1 MENFKQILR
10 NEHGLI
16 IQPQVNYIFNENG
29 TVNWRKMIKSE
40 YLVPN
45 KQRTKETDIT
55 KLKDSELIILLNGL
69 KELAQIRGFTNVT
82 YNVVAASSDYF
93 AAACRISWAPNYE
106 TEGKE
111 IIFESIGEAS
121 PDNTTS
127 FARFF
132 LGPIAENRAFARCVR
147 NFLKIAIVSQEE
159 MGSTKLAEE
168 PATENPNNPE
178 FLLEKVMKEKGISF
192 ETLKKK
198 LVEENF
204 ENIASINEISDI
216 PKVKIFD
223 LINRIKKIK
232 KN

>member
-1 MENFKQILR
+1 MENFQPIVR
-10 NEHGLI
+10 DEHGLI
-16 IQPQVNYIFNENG
+16 TQPKVDYVFNENG
-29 TVNWRKMIKSE
+29 TVNWRKMIKTE

-45 KQRTKETDIT
+45 KQRTKETDVT

-82 YNVVAASSDYF
+82 YSIAAASPDYF
-93 AAACRISWAPNYE
+93 ATICRISWAPNFE

-111 IIFESIGEAS
+111 IVFESIGDAS
-121 PDNTTS
+121 PESTTS
-127 FARFF
+127 FARLF

-159 MGSTKLAEE
+159 MSSNKIAEE
-168 PATENPNNPE
+168 TVMDNPNNPE
-178 FLLEKVMKEKGISF
+178 FLLRAAMKEKGVTFDS
-192 ETLKKK
+192 LKKK

-204 ENIASINEISDI
+204 SGAATYADISDI

-223 LINRIKKIK
+223 LIDRIKKIK
-232 KN
+232 KG